1 MAKVFYCSIL
11 VFCVSISIC
20 LSQDLGDERYG
31 IASFYSGKFYGR
43 QTASKEK
50 LNKTKLTAA
59 HRTYPFN
66 TLVEVTNLN
75 NRKSII
81 VRINDRGPYKRGRII
96 DLTDA
101 GAKKLRLNKIGLAKV
116 KVKIV
121 GFEGEQMLIPYQ
133 HLSLATNPKF
143 SRKYYQKTRLK
154 YRKKYRLKRNI
165 KHKKYLKKR
174 KRKKIKNKK
183 KAPIKKNIR
192 KKTVPTKKILKPS
205 LTPKKSENDRKTS
218 KKKRV

>member
-1 MAKVFYCSIL
+1 MVKVFYSSIL
-11 VFCVSISIC
+11 VFCISISIC

-31 IASFYSGKFYGR
+31 VASFYSGKFYGR
-43 QTASKEK
+43 KTANNEK

-59 HRTYPFN
+59 HKTYPFN
-66 TLVEVTNLN
+66 TLVEVTNLT

-81 VRINDRGPYKRGRII
+81 VRINDRGPYIRGRII

-101 GAKKLRLNKIGLAKV
+101 GAKKLKLNKIGLAKV

-143 SRKYYQKTRLK
+143 SRTYYQKTRLK
-154 YRKKYRLKRNI
+154 YKKKYRLKRNI
-165 KHKKYLKKR
+165 KHKKYLE
-174 KRKKIKNKK
+174 KRKKKKIKIKK
-183 KAPIKKNIR
+183 KALIKKKPG
-192 KKTVPTKKILKPS
+192 KKTVAKKQLKKPS
-205 LTPKKSENDRKTS
+205 LTPKNLKNDRKTP
-218 KKKRV
+218 KKK

>member
-1 MAKVFYCSIL
+1 MGKVFFNSFA
-11 VFCVSISIC
+11 VFCLSMGISF
-20 LSQDLGDERYG
+20 SQDLGDERYG

-43 QTASKEK
+43 KTANSEK
-50 LNKTKLTAA
+50 LTKSKLTAA
-59 HRTYPFN
+59 HKTYPFN
-66 TLVEVTNLN
+66 TLVEVTNLAN
-75 NRKSII
+75 KKSII

-101 GAKKLRLNKIGLAKV
+101 GAKKLKLNKIGLVRV

-133 HLSLATNPKF
+133 QLSLNTNPKF

-154 YRKKYRLKRNI
+154 YKKKYRLKRNI

-174 KRKKIKNKK
+174 KRKNTKSKK
-183 KAPIKKNIR
+183 KAPIKKTIH
-192 KKTVPTKKILKPS
+192 KKIK
-205 LTPKKSENDRKTS
+205 PKKKLAKPLIPKKVLKND
-218 KKKRV
+218 

>member
-1 MAKVFYCSIL
+1 MVKVFYSSIL
-11 VFCVSISIC
+11 VFCISISIC

-43 QTASKEK
+43 KTANNEK

-59 HRTYPFN
+59 NKTYPFN
-66 TLVEVTNLN
+66 TLVEVTNLT

-101 GAKKLRLNKIGLAKV
+101 GAKKLKLNKIGLAKV

-154 YRKKYRLKRNI
+154 YKKKYRLKRNI

-174 KRKKIKNKK
+174 KRKKINSKK
-183 KAPIKKNIR
+183 KTLIKKKLR
-192 KKTVPTKKILKPS
+192 KKTVAKKQLKKPS
-205 LTPKKSENDRKTS
+205 LTTKKLNNDRKTP
-218 KKKRV
+218 KKK

>member
-31 IASFYSGKFYGR
+31 VASFYSGKFYGR
-43 QTASKEK
+43 KTANNEK

-59 HRTYPFN
+59 HKTYPFN
-66 TLVEVTNLN
+66 TLVEVTNLT

-101 GAKKLRLNKIGLAKV
+101 GAKILKLNKIGLVKV

-154 YRKKYRLKRNI
+154 YKKKYRLKRNI

-174 KRKKIKNKK
+174 TKKKIKIKK
-183 KAPIKKNIR
+183 KALIKKKPG
-192 KKTVPTKKILKPS
+192 KKTVAKKQQKKPS
-205 LTPKKSENDRKTS
+205 LTPKNLKNDRKTP
-218 KKKRV
+218 KKK

>member
-1 MAKVFYCSIL
+1 MGKVFFNSFVVLCLSMG
-11 VFCVSISIC
+11 IC
-20 LSQDLGDERYG
+20 FSQDLGDERYG

-43 QTASKEK
+43 KTANSEK
-50 LNKTKLTAA
+50 LTKSKLTAA
-59 HRTYPFN
+59 HKTYPFN
-66 TLVEVTNLN
+66 TLVEVTNLAN
-75 NRKSII
+75 KKSII

-101 GAKKLRLNKIGLAKV
+101 GAKKLKLNKIGLVRV

-133 HLSLATNPKF
+133 QLSLNTNPKF

-154 YRKKYRLKRNI
+154 YKKKYRLKRNI

-174 KRKKIKNKK
+174 KRNKIKTIK
-183 KAPIKKNIR
+183 KAPIKKKNH
-192 KKTVPTKKILKPS
+192 KKTNPKKKVAKPVIPKKILK
-205 LTPKKSENDRKTS
+205 NDRKTP
-218 KKKRV
+218 KKK

>member
-1 MAKVFYCSIL
+1 MVKVFYSSIL
-11 VFCVSISIC
+11 VFCISISIC
-20 LSQDLGDERYG
+20 LSQDLGDERFG

-43 QTASKEK
+43 KTANNEK

-59 HRTYPFN
+59 HKTYPFN
-66 TLVEVTNLN
+66 TLVEVTNLT

-101 GAKKLRLNKIGLAKV
+101 GAKKLKLNKIGLAKV

-154 YRKKYRLKRNI
+154 YKKKYRLKRNI

-174 KRKKIKNKK
+174 KKKKIKIKK
-183 KAPIKKNIR
+183 KALIKKKPR
-192 KKTVPTKKILKPS
+192 KKTVAKKQLKKPS
-205 LTPKKSENDRKTS
+205 LTPKNLKNDRKTP
-218 KKKRV
+218 KKK

>member
-1 MAKVFYCSIL
+1 MVKIFYSSIL
-11 VFCVSISIC
+11 VFCISISIC
-20 LSQDLGDERYG
+20 LSQDLGDERFG

-43 QTASKEK
+43 KTANNEK

-59 HRTYPFN
+59 HKTYPFN
-66 TLVEVTNLN
+66 TLVEVTNLT

-101 GAKKLRLNKIGLAKV
+101 GAKKLKLNKIGLAKV

-154 YRKKYRLKRNI
+154 YKKKYRLKRNI

-174 KRKKIKNKK
+174 KKKKIKIKK
-183 KAPIKKNIR
+183 KALIKKKPR
-192 KKTVPTKKILKPS
+192 KKTVAKKQLKKPS
-205 LTPKKSENDRKTS
+205 LTPKNLKNDRKTP
-218 KKKRV
+218 KKK

>member
-1 MAKVFYCSIL
+1 MVKVLYSSIL
-11 VFCVSISIC
+11 IFCISISIC

-43 QTASKEK
+43 KTANKEK

-59 HRTYPFN
+59 HKTYPFN
-66 TLVEVTNLN
+66 TLVEVTNLT

-101 GAKKLRLNKIGLAKV
+101 GAKKLKLNKIGLVKV

-154 YRKKYRLKRNI
+154 YKKKYRLKRNI

-174 KRKKIKNKK
+174 KRKKFKSKK

-192 KKTVPTKKILKPS
+192 KKTISKKQLTKPS
-205 LTPKKSENDRKTS
+205 GTPKKVKNDRKTP
-218 KKKRV
+218 KKK

>member
-1 MAKVFYCSIL
+1 MG
-11 VFCVSISIC
+11 IC
-20 LSQDLGDERYG
+20 FSQDLGDERYG

-43 QTASKEK
+43 KTANSEK
-50 LNKTKLTAA
+50 LIKSKLTAA
-59 HRTYPFN
+59 HKTYPFN
-66 TLVEVTNLN
+66 TLVEVTNLAN
-75 NRKSII
+75 KKSII

-101 GAKKLRLNKIGLAKV
+101 GAKKLKLNKIGLVRV

-133 HLSLATNPKF
+133 QLSLNTNPKF

-154 YRKKYRLKRNI
+154 YKKKYRLKRNI

-174 KRKKIKNKK
+174 KRKNTKSKK
-183 KAPIKKNIR
+183 KAPIKKAIH
-192 KKTVPTKKILKPS
+192 KKIKPKKKIAKPLIPKKILK
-205 LTPKKSENDRKTS
+205 ND
-218 KKKRV
+218 

>member
-1 MAKVFYCSIL
+1 MCF
-11 VFCVSISIC
+11 
-20 LSQDLGDERYG
+20 SQDLGDERYG

-43 QTASKEK
+43 KTANSEK
-50 LNKTKLTAA
+50 LTKSKLTAA
-59 HRTYPFN
+59 HKTYPFN
-66 TLVEVTNLN
+66 TLVEVTNLT

-101 GAKKLRLNKIGLAKV
+101 GAKKLKLNKIGLAKV

-133 HLSLATNPKF
+133 QLSLSTNPKF

-154 YRKKYRLKRNI
+154 YKKKYRLKRNI

-174 KRKKIKNKK
+174 KRKKIKIRR
-183 KAPIKKNIR
+183 KAPIKKTIH
-192 KKTVPTKKILKPS
+192 KKIKPKKKLAKPLIPKKILK
-205 LTPKKSENDRKTS
+205 NDRKAP
-218 KKKRV
+218 KKK

>member
-1 MAKVFYCSIL
+1 MG
-11 VFCVSISIC
+11 IC
-20 LSQDLGDERYG
+20 FSQDLGDERYG

-43 QTASKEK
+43 KTANSEK
-50 LNKTKLTAA
+50 LIKSKLTAA
-59 HRTYPFN
+59 HKTYPFN
-66 TLVEVTNLN
+66 TLVEVTNLAN
-75 NRKSII
+75 KKSII

-101 GAKKLRLNKIGLAKV
+101 GAKKLKLNKIGLVRV

-133 HLSLATNPKF
+133 QLSLNTNPKF

-154 YRKKYRLKRNI
+154 YKKKYRLKRNI

-174 KRKKIKNKK
+174 KRKNTKSKK
-183 KAPIKKNIR
+183 KAPIKKTIH
-192 KKTVPTKKILKPS
+192 KKIK
-205 LTPKKSENDRKTS
+205 PKKKIAKPLIPKKISKNDRKTP
-218 KKKRV
+218 KKK

>member
-1 MAKVFYCSIL
+1 MGKVFFNSFV
-11 VFCVSISIC
+11 VFCLSMGIC
-20 LSQDLGDERYG
+20 FSQDLGDERYG

-43 QTASKEK
+43 KTANSEK
-50 LNKTKLTAA
+50 LIKSKLTAA
-59 HRTYPFN
+59 HKTYPFN
-66 TLVEVTNLN
+66 TLVEVTNLAN
-75 NRKSII
+75 KKSII

-101 GAKKLRLNKIGLAKV
+101 GAKKLKLNKIGLVRV

-133 HLSLATNPKF
+133 QLSLNTNPKF

-154 YRKKYRLKRNI
+154 YKKKYRLKRNI

-174 KRKKIKNKK
+174 KRKKINIKK
-183 KAPIKKNIR
+183 KAPIKKTIHKKIKPR
-192 KKTVPTKKILKPS
+192 KKLAKPLIPKKILK
-205 LTPKKSENDRKTS
+205 NDRKTPE
-218 KKKRV
+218 KK

>member
-1 MAKVFYCSIL
+1 MGKVLFCSFV
-11 VFCVSISIC
+11 VFCLSMGTC
-20 LSQDLGDERYG
+20 FSQDLGDERYG
-31 IASFYSGKFYGR
+31 IASFYSEKFYGR
-43 QTASKEK
+43 QTANKEK

-59 HRTYPFN
+59 HKTYPFN
-66 TLVEVTNLN
+66 TLVEVTNLA

-101 GAKKLRLNKIGLAKV
+101 GAQKLKFNKIGLVKV

-143 SRKYYQKTRLK
+143 NRKYYQKTRLK
-154 YRKKYRLKRNI
+154 YKKKYRLKRNI

-174 KRKKIKNKK
+174 KRKKIKSKK
-183 KAPIKKNIR
+183 KAPIKKTIH
-192 KKTVPTKKILKPS
+192 KKIK
-205 LTPKKSENDRKTS
+205 PKKNLAKPLIPKKIVKNDRKTP
-218 KKKRV
+218 KKK

>member
-1 MAKVFYCSIL
+1 MG
-11 VFCVSISIC
+11 ISF
-20 LSQDLGDERYG
+20 SQDLGDERYG

-43 QTASKEK
+43 KTANSEK
-50 LNKTKLTAA
+50 LTKSKLTAA
-59 HRTYPFN
+59 HKTYPFN
-66 TLVEVTNLN
+66 TLVEVTNLAN
-75 NRKSII
+75 KKSII

-101 GAKKLRLNKIGLAKV
+101 GAKKLKLNKIGLVRV

-133 HLSLATNPKF
+133 QLSLNTNPKF

-154 YRKKYRLKRNI
+154 YKKKYRLKRNI

-174 KRKKIKNKK
+174 KRKKIKTIK
-183 KAPIKKNIR
+183 KAPIKKKIH
-192 KKTVPTKKILKPS
+192 KKTNPKKKVAKPVIPKKILK
-205 LTPKKSENDRKTS
+205 NDRKTP
-218 KKKRV
+218 KKK

>member
-1 MAKVFYCSIL
+1 MVKIFYSSIL
-11 VFCVSISIC
+11 VFCISISIC
-20 LSQDLGDERYG
+20 LSQDLGDERFG

-43 QTASKEK
+43 KTANNEK

-59 HRTYPFN
+59 HKTYPFN
-66 TLVEVTNLN
+66 TLVEVTNLT

-101 GAKKLRLNKIGLAKV
+101 GAKKLKLNKIGLAKV

-143 SRKYYQKTRLK
+143 SRKYYQNTRLK
-154 YRKKYRLKRNI
+154 YKKKYRLKRNI

-174 KRKKIKNKK
+174 KKKKIKIKK
-183 KAPIKKNIR
+183 KALIKKKPR
-192 KKTVPTKKILKPS
+192 KKTVAKKQLKKPS
-205 LTPKKSENDRKTS
+205 LTPKNLKNDRKTP
-218 KKKRV
+218 KKK

>member
-1 MAKVFYCSIL
+1 MVKVLYSSIL
-11 VFCVSISIC
+11 VFCISLSIC
-20 LSQDLGDERYG
+20 LAQDLGDERYG
-31 IASFYSGKFYGR
+31 IASFYSEKFYGR
-43 QTASKEK
+43 QTANKEK

-59 HRTYPFN
+59 HKSYPFN
-66 TLVEVTNLN
+66 TLVEVTNLT

-101 GAKKLRLNKIGLAKV
+101 GALKLKLNKIGLVKV

-133 HLSLATNPKF
+133 HLSLVTNPKF

-154 YRKKYRLKRNI
+154 YKKKYRLKRNI

-174 KRKKIKNKK
+174 KRKKIKSKK
-183 KAPIKKNIR
+183 KAPIKKNIQ
-192 KKTVPTKKILKPS
+192 KKTVPKKPLTKPPILKRK
-205 LTPKKSENDRKTS
+205 LNNDRKTP
-218 KKKRV
+218 KKK

>member
-1 MAKVFYCSIL
+1 MGKVPRNVIIIYFLSIG
-11 VFCVSISIC
+11 IC
-20 LSQDLGDERYG
+20 LSQNLGDEKYG

-43 QTASKEK
+43 KTANNETLIKSRF
-50 LNKTKLTAA
+50 TAA
-59 HRTYPFN
+59 HKTYPFN
-66 TLVEVTNLN
+66 TLVEVTNLSN
-75 NRKSII
+75 KKSII

-101 GAKKLRLNKIGLAKV
+101 GASKLRLKKIGLVRV

-154 YRKKYRLKRNI
+154 YKNKYRLKRNI
-165 KHKKYLKKR
+165 KHKKYLKKQKIKKLKTR
-174 KRKKIKNKK
+174 KNTSNQKMIRSKTKTKRKQTKPLIQKNSSK
-183 KAPIKKNIR
+183 
-192 KKTVPTKKILKPS
+192 
-205 LTPKKSENDRKTS
+205 NDRKTP
-218 KKKRV
+218 KKK

>member
-1 MAKVFYCSIL
+1 MN
-11 VFCVSISIC
+11 ISY
-20 LSQDLGDERYG
+20 SQELGDEKYG
-31 IASFYSGKFYGR
+31 IASFYSAKFYGR
-43 QTASKEK
+43 KTANKEK
-50 LNKTKLTAA
+50 LSKSKFTAA
-59 HRTYPFN
+59 HKSYPFN
-66 TLVEVTNLN
+66 TLVEVTNLAN
-75 NRKSII
+75 KKSII

-101 GAKKLRLNKIGLAKV
+101 GAKKLKLNKIGLVRV

-154 YRKKYRLKRNI
+154 YKKKYRLKRNI

-174 KRKKIKNKK
+174 KKRKLKIKNQSSIKKGLNKNIKNKRKTVQSKTQKKIKND
-183 KAPIKKNIR
+183 R
-192 KKTVPTKKILKPS
+192 K
-205 LTPKKSENDRKTS
+205 TPKKK
-218 KKKRV
+218 

>member
-1 MAKVFYCSIL
+1 MVKVFYSSIL
-11 VFCVSISIC
+11 VFCITISIC

-43 QTASKEK
+43 KTANNEK

-59 HRTYPFN
+59 HKTYPFN
-66 TLVEVTNLN
+66 TLVEVTNLT

-101 GAKKLRLNKIGLAKV
+101 GAKKLKLNKIGLAKV

-154 YRKKYRLKRNI
+154 YKKKYRLKRNI

-174 KRKKIKNKK
+174 KKKKIKIKK
-183 KAPIKKNIR
+183 KALIKKKPR
-192 KKTVPTKKILKPS
+192 KKTVAKKQLKKPS
-205 LTPKKSENDRKTS
+205 LTPKNLKNDRKTP
-218 KKKRV
+218 KKK

>member
-1 MAKVFYCSIL
+1 MGKVFFNSFA
-11 VFCVSISIC
+11 VFCLSMGISF
-20 LSQDLGDERYG
+20 SQDLGDERYG

-43 QTASKEK
+43 KTANSEK
-50 LNKTKLTAA
+50 LTKSKLTAA
-59 HRTYPFN
+59 HKTYPFN
-66 TLVEVTNLN
+66 TLVEVTNLAN
-75 NRKSII
+75 KKSII

-101 GAKKLRLNKIGLAKV
+101 GAKKLKLNKIGLVRV

-133 HLSLATNPKF
+133 QLSLNTNPKF

-154 YRKKYRLKRNI
+154 YKKKYRLKRNI

-174 KRKKIKNKK
+174 KRKKIKTIK
-183 KAPIKKNIR
+183 KAPIKKKIH
-192 KKTVPTKKILKPS
+192 KKTNPKKKVAKPVIPKKILK
-205 LTPKKSENDRKTS
+205 NDRKTP
-218 KKKRV
+218 KKK

>member
-1 MAKVFYCSIL
+1 MVKVFYSSIL
-11 VFCVSISIC
+11 VFCISISIC

-43 QTASKEK
+43 KTANNEK

-59 HRTYPFN
+59 HKTYPFN
-66 TLVEVTNLN
+66 TLVEVTNLT

-101 GAKKLRLNKIGLAKV
+101 GAKKLKLNKIGLAKV

-154 YRKKYRLKRNI
+154 YKKKYRLKRNI

-174 KRKKIKNKK
+174 KKRK
-183 KAPIKKNIR
+183 
-192 KKTVPTKKILKPS
+192 LK
-205 LTPKKSENDRKTS
+205 S
-218 KKKRV
+218 KRRL